1 MSAIDL
7 GTAASCG
14 ERVGK
19 ARDMLDAMIEASGD
33 LLTAGP
39 AVAFVVVAE
48 GNADIDAGTLGD
60 VLAVA
65 VLRLAERG
73 GHDQR

>member
-1 MSAIDL
+1 MRTVDL
-7 GTAASCG
+7 DLIPSSGPRRKRAQAMLEAMVTAG
-14 ERVGK
+14 
-19 ARDMLDAMIEASGD
+19 RDVLPE
-33 LLTAGP
+33 GP

-48 GNADIDAGTLGD
+48 GNADLDAGTLGD

-73 GHDQR
+73 EHV